1 MSRDPQLGVYIHWPW
16 CRSKCPYCDFNS
28 QAIDPKD
35 IDQETWRKSLLA
47 ELYHCLDAT
56 DKSRIGS
63 VFFGGGTPSLIDPS
77 TIAAIL
83 ELLVKHRPISK
94 QLEVTLEANPGTI
107 DAKRLDQFK
116 QVGVNRLSLGVQAL
130 DDQSLRQLGRSHDMK
145 TALKALDLIRKRFE
159 RVSIDLIYG
168 RPGQSLSDWQD
179 ELARAIALG
188 LDHYSL
194 YQLTYE
200 SSTPLGRAALEG
212 RIMPLDGDSEA
223 DFFAMTQDQ
232 MAAAN
237 RCAYEISNYAEKSA
251 VCKHNRDIWR
261 GGAYLGIG
269 PGAHGREPRG
279 GQIHATE
286 RLADPLAWA
295 KQIAAREH
303 GYRTCEPLLPGER
316 AQELILLGLRQ
327 TEGIDRARFAR
338 QTGFELSEVI
348 NPLAVQR
355 MAADGYIQQDCTS
368 LRTTRQGRQ
377 LLDSVTRILLSES
390 L

>member
-16 CRSKCPYCDFNS
+16 CLSKCPYCDFNS

-35 IDQETWRKSLLA
+35 IDQEGWRKSLLA
-47 ELYHCLDAT
+47 ELAHCLGAT
-56 DKSRIGS
+56 DRARIGS
-63 VFFGGGTPSLIDPS
+63 VFFGGGTPSLIDPAS
-77 TIAAIL
+77 IAAIL
-83 ELLVKHRPISK
+83 ELLSKHRPISK

-107 DAKRLDQFK
+107 DAKRLDHFRQA
-116 QVGVNRLSLGVQAL
+116 GVNRVSLGMQAL
-130 DDQSLRQLGRSHDMK
+130 DDQALKQLGRSHDTK
-145 TALKALDLIRKRFE
+145 AALKALDLIRKRFE

-168 RPGQSLSDWQD
+168 RPGQSLNSWQD
-179 ELARAIALG
+179 ELTKALGLG

-212 RIMPLDGDSEA
+212 RIKPLDGDSEA

-232 MAAAN
+232 MGAAI
-237 RCAYEISNYAEKSA
+237 RCAYEISNYASKSA
-251 VCKHNRDIWR
+251 YCRHNLDIWR
-261 GGAYLGIG
+261 GGTYLGVG
-269 PGAHGREPRG
+269 PGAHGREPRD

-295 KQIAAREH
+295 KQVAAKGH
-303 GYRTCEPLLPGER
+303 GYKTCEPLLPGER
-316 AQELILLGLRQ
+316 AQELILLGLRL

-338 QTGFELSEVI
+338 QSGFDLAEVI

-368 LRTTRQGRQ
+368 LRTTPQGRQ
-377 LLDSVTRILLSES
+377 LLDSVVRILLSES